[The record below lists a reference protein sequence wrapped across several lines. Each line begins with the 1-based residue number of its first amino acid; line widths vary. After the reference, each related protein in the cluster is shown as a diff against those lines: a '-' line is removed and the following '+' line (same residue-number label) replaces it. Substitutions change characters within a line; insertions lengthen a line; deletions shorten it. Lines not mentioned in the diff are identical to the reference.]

1 VNNVRPASAPPG
13 IVADERRQC
22 VLPVARPARLYVFVS
37 LLTLANSA
45 NLVDNWNGKSVA
57 ICEALFEKCPVLGRQ
72 PSPGT
77 IKRWLL
83 AEAAPH
89 KMDNGKYNV
98 EDREDGTTGNAER
111 SELADE
117 YSRLLREFMEQ
128 LNRHATEAAL
138 GQEAASAAAAAREE
152 LNERARTY
160 LGAAMTDFEAT
171 SYRGNRNRMRD
182 NIAEEGDYDE
192 EQEDEERE
200 RETVPRQR
208 RRSST
213 LKRAHWASVGQNGGT
228 PPSIPSVGG
237 ANDPFLASILE
248 QARVRDA
255 ALAEQQQQQSAAL
268 VAALTPRQQGGR
280 ATALLQEL
288 RSIDELRATGAID
301 DETAGELRVQARSNL
316 L

>member
-1 VNNVRPASAPPG
+1 MNNVRPASAPPG

-98 EDREDGTTGNAER
+98 TTGNAER

-138 GQEAASAAAAAREE
+138 GQEAA
-152 LNERARTY
+152 
-160 LGAAMTDFEAT
+160 
-171 SYRGNRNRMRD
+171 
-182 NIAEEGDYDE
+182 
-192 EQEDEERE
+192 
-200 RETVPRQR
+200 
-208 RRSST
+208 
-213 LKRAHWASVGQNGGT
+213 
-228 PPSIPSVGG
+228 
-237 ANDPFLASILE
+237 
-248 QARVRDA
+248 
-255 ALAEQQQQQSAAL
+255 
-268 VAALTPRQQGGR
+268 
-280 ATALLQEL
+280 
-288 RSIDELRATGAID
+288 ATGRY
-301 DETAGELRVQARSNL
+301 G
-316 L
+316 

>member
-1 VNNVRPASAPPG
+1 
-13 IVADERRQC
+13 
-22 VLPVARPARLYVFVS
+22 
-37 LLTLANSA
+37 
-45 NLVDNWNGKSVA
+45 
-57 ICEALFEKCPVLGRQ
+57 
-72 PSPGT
+72 
-77 IKRWLL
+77 
-83 AEAAPH
+83 
-89 KMDNGKYNV
+89 MDNGKYNV

-182 NIAEEGDYDE
+182 NIAEEGGCDE

-213 LKRAHWASVGQNGGT
+213 L
-228 PPSIPSVGG
+228 
-237 ANDPFLASILE
+237 
-248 QARVRDA
+248 
-255 ALAEQQQQQSAAL
+255 
-268 VAALTPRQQGGR
+268 
-280 ATALLQEL
+280 
-288 RSIDELRATGAID
+288 
-301 DETAGELRVQARSNL
+301 
-316 L
+316 

>member
-1 VNNVRPASAPPG
+1 
-13 IVADERRQC
+13 
-22 VLPVARPARLYVFVS
+22 
-37 LLTLANSA
+37 
-45 NLVDNWNGKSVA
+45 
-57 ICEALFEKCPVLGRQ
+57 
-72 PSPGT
+72 
-77 IKRWLL
+77 
-83 AEAAPH
+83 
-89 KMDNGKYNV
+89 MDNGKYNV

-255 ALAEQQQQQSAAL
+255 ALAEQQQRQNAAMAEQQQRQTAAF
-268 VAALTPRQQGGR
+268 VAALAPRQRGGS

-301 DETAGELRVQARSNL
+301 DETAGKLRVKARADFL
-316 L
+316 